1 MASAVAI
8 EELAIRCIAMARLFN
23 PAALKFLNAHLLGL
37 SICAPLP
44 ASAVAI
50 AMLPRVSARFPVT
63 AVLGFPV
70 VTDLIVVARELN
82 VALPKVMANVLVPS
96 PDAVKVLVLSL
107 AMLVLASAIAVI
119 LRYLLP
125 VEVC

>member
-1 MASAVAI
+1 M
-8 EELAIRCIAMARLFN
+8 
-23 PAALKFLNAHLLGL
+23 
-37 SICAPLP
+37 
-44 ASAVAI
+44 
-50 AMLPRVSARFPVT
+50 T
-63 AVLGFPV
+63 AVLGLPV

-96 PDAVKVLVLSL
+96 PDAVKILVLSL
-107 AMLVLASAIAVI
+107 AVLVLASAIAVI